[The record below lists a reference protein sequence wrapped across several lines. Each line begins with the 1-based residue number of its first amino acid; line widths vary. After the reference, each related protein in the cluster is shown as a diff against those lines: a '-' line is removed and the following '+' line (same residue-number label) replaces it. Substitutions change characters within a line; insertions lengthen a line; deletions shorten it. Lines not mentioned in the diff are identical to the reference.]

1 MNISSTPF
9 IRNDY
14 WPDYNDINQLNQ
26 RIDDVENEIS
36 LVNTRLSTDIENVSN
51 NLNSYAKD
59 QADTSISNNVIVNNL
74 NANYAEGRFANFDN
88 TFTNNAYI
96 ENLTV
101 NKPVFDI
108 TLNTP
113 HLENTTSLEG
123 NFYNANL
130 VNPNLVNPK
139 FIDLDTLEVNS
150 VEANTANIGNLF
162 VNTNPEPISSSAV
175 LGYDSEGRVIPIHA
189 TFDVGFPEN
198 ADYLFTDHVGTV
210 FPGVKATEVSPT
222 DNLITAYA
230 VKNAID
236 EVTASVND
244 NFNGVNDSLNN
255 INDWKNTFENA
266 TSNSFNDVNNTFNDV
281 NNTFNDVNNHISNT
295 FANIDNNFNN
305 SDNNFV
311 NAANSFNDIYSILDR
326 LISVSSS
333 NAKQWNASSLTSQ
346 DFETIR
352 FAIPADTT
360 GLNISSGESN
370 AVFAKVVGNELVI
383 SSNLPIL
390 NTDLS
395 MLRVFNADMSDVFL
409 GCTNLNQNI
418 LIPYGVTSLDNTFVH
433 CYNLNQNIL
442 IPNSVTSLD
451 NTFLSCYNLNQNILI
466 PNNVTNMSSTFSF
479 CSILN
484 QNILIP
490 NSVTNMF
497 GTFKGCSY
505 LNQNILIPNSVVD
518 INNTFNAC
526 TQLNQNILIPNSV
539 TNMFGTFES
548 CYNLNQNILIPNSVT
563 SVNSA
568 FTYCYN
574 LNQNI
579 LIPNSVT
586 SLGNTF
592 KSCYKLNQNILIP
605 NSVTSLDNTFKSCS
619 NFNQSDIYI
628 YSQNINQLAGAF
640 QGCKINNVHV
650 PTSVPKDTS
659 NFIYNCLV
667 NGRAGITFP
676 AANIFNDL
684 PVDIEQWPPV

>member
-14 WPDYNDINQLNQ
+14 WPDYNDVNQLNQ

-36 LVNTRLSTDIENVSN
+36 LVNIRLSTDIENVSN

-130 VNPNLVNPK
+130 VNSNLVNPK

-198 ADYLFTDHVGTV
+198 ADYLFTDHAGTA
-210 FPGVKATEVSPT
+210 FPGVKATEVGEVE
-222 DNLITAYA
+222 NLITAYA

-266 TSNSFNDVNNTFNDV
+266 TSNSFNDV

-370 AVFAKVVGNELVI
+370 AVFAKAVGNELVI

-418 LIPYGVTSLDNTFVH
+418 LIPNGVTSLDNTFVH

-539 TNMFGTFES
+539 TSLDNTFKS
-548 CYNLNQNILIPNSVT
+548 CSNLNQNILIPNSVVSMIGT
-563 SVNSA
+563 FESC
-568 FTYCYN
+568 FN
-574 LNQNI
+574 L
-579 LIPNSVT
+579 
-586 SLGNTF
+586 
-592 KSCYKLNQNILIP
+592 
-605 NSVTSLDNTFKSCS
+605 
-619 NFNQSDIYI
+619 NQSDIYI
-628 YSQNINQLAGAF
+628 YSQNLNRIFSAF
-640 QGCKINNVHV
+640 SGCKINNVHI

-659 NFIYNCLV
+659 NFIYNSLV
-667 NGRAGITFP
+667 NGATDITFP